1 MVIVVLSMFTLHI
14 KLGAHHGDA
23 RLLIFSRC
31 VCDVYSAEVSEND
44 EPQPW
49 LRLMLHLMYVQRL
62 QYAAIVNGGTHVRR
76 QNAVSFVCSSVVVS
90 EGKGAKQQF
99 VLGG

>member
-23 RLLIFSRC
+23 HLLIFSRC

-49 LRLMLHLMYVQRL
+49 LREPESD
-62 QYAAIVNGGTHVRR
+62 AA
-76 QNAVSFVCSSVVVS
+76 FDVCSKTTVCSDC
-90 EGKGAKQQF
+90 
-99 VLGG
+99 

>member
-1 MVIVVLSMFTLHI
+1 MLASLFFPDAFAMSILRKYPRTMNLNHGCVSLS
-14 KLGAHHGDA
+14 
-23 RLLIFSRC
+23 
-31 VCDVYSAEVSEND
+31 
-44 EPQPW
+44 
-49 LRLMLHLMYVQRL
+49 LMLHLMYVQRL

>member
-1 MVIVVLSMFTLHI
+1 MFTLHI

-49 LRLMLHLMYVQRL
+49 LREAVSLSLMLHLMYVQRL
-62 QYAAIVNGGTHVRR
+62 QCAAIVNGGTHVRR